1 MLLQF
6 LTTLVLPVSLLT
18 VPCFCTLRHFMMC
31 PQFGVIATAKQP
43 CVTSLLCGR
52 AAMASDPL
60 LRTSRAEADL
70 ERLEQGGV
78 SADFCFED
86 VVATYPKRAFKW

>member
-1 MLLQF
+1 MQCHCVQAAVRCTAHWTDF
-6 LTTLVLPVSLLT
+6 L
-18 VPCFCTLRHFMMC
+18 
-31 PQFGVIATAKQP
+31 A
-43 CVTSLLCGR
+43 

-60 LRTSRAEADL
+60 LSSRAEADL

-86 VVATYPKRAFKW
+86 IVATYPKRAFKW